1 MRKKEAYQ
9 YIFVYVLMALAGVL
23 LGYSLIYGVGLIV
36 NSPAE
41 KWNGTRFSVVL
52 NYFLSGKLYYEPG
65 QPILPSVY
73 GPLSYLPY
81 FYAAQFK
88 DLAQSIRVGSLTA
101 VMLSLLPLISLFWIR
116 EVVSRVNKDSFREVL
131 KGLFIKF
138 CLFFATVISVSFQ
151 IDSTEYAMFAIHCDA
166 PTHFILMIGFIILIY
181 SSEKY
186 RPYSAIF
193 HALAL
198 FSKYLAFPAF
208 LISLLFFCLDKQ
220 YRNLFKYC
228 FIYFATS
235 LVALIVIEILFGLNN
250 FLFNTISIMGNH
262 PMDFSEA
269 HILRMFKSLGPTIVL
284 VLLLAASRINLV
296 RGYIPRDI
304 KLFLLISLFF
314 IPSAFLGF
322 FKRGGWYNN
331 FSYIDYYVVIAGTLS
346 AIDIIFRW
354 INAWGVFKR
363 VRNYLFI
370 YGLGLAAGMIL
381 TIPYQLERKDYEVY
395 SAYSLL
401 KEKPGAYYFPG
412 LPAAHYFAEGKFFN
426 HSYSVYDISIAGKLN
441 LNDFNKG
448 LPEDNRIILCSNC
461 EEYEYSWFID
471 GYDKLTNEE
480 MKKMKLGR
488 YHWQGWK
495 KTD

>member
-1 MRKKEAYQ
+1 MRKKEVYQ
-9 YIFVYVLMALAGVL
+9 YVFVYVLMALAGML
-23 LGYSLIYGVGLIV
+23 LGYSLIYGVGLIL

-41 KWNGTRFSVVL
+41 KWNGTRLSVVL

-88 DLAQSIRVGSLTA
+88 DLALSIRVGSLTA
-101 VMLSLLPLISLFWIR
+101 IILSFLPIASVFWIR
-116 EVVSRVNKDSFREVL
+116 ERIGIPNENLSNVSSQSS
-131 KGLFIKF
+131 FIKF
-138 CLFFATVISVSFQ
+138 LLFMSVALFISIQ
-151 IDSTEYAMFAIHCDA
+151 LDSTEYAMFAIHCDA
-166 PTHFILMIGFIILIY
+166 PTHFILMIGFIVLMY

-208 LISLLFFCLDKQ
+208 LISLLLFYFDKQ
-220 YRNLFKYC
+220 YKNLFKYIL
-228 FIYFATS
+228 IYFATS
-235 LVALIVIEILFGLNN
+235 LFVLIVIEIAFGLSN
-250 FLFNTISIMGNH
+250 FLFNTIYIMGNH

-269 HILRMFKSLGPTIVL
+269 HILRMIKSLGPTIIL
-284 VLLLAASRINLV
+284 TILLMASRINLV
-296 RGYIPRDI
+296 RGCFSQDI
-304 KLFLLISLFF
+304 KVFLLIALFF
-314 IPSAFLGF
+314 VPSAFLGF

-331 FSYIDYYVVIAGTLS
+331 FSYIDYYVLIAGTLL
-346 AIDIIFRW
+346 AMDIIFRW

-401 KEKPGAYYFPG
+401 KEKPGAYYFPV

-461 EEYEYSWFID
+461 EEYEYSWFIN
-471 GYDKLTNEE
+471 GYDKLTNDE

-495 KTD
+495 KPD